1 MEYKFTIPGRLDA
14 LNEYTSANR
23 QNPYV
28 GGKMKR
34 DNESIVIWSIRQ
46 QLKGIS
52 ISRPVIIHY
61 AFYEK
66 NKRRDK
72 DNILSA
78 AMKFIQDSLVKCCV
92 LKNDGWSEIEN
103 FTHTFS
109 VDKNNPR
116 IEVTL
121 EEVVKLE

>member
-1 MEYKFTIPGRLDA
+1 MEYKFTILGRLDA

-28 GGKMKR
+28 GGEMKR
-34 DNESIVIWSIRQ
+34 DNENTIIWAIRQ
-46 QLKGIS
+46 QLSGVHIS
-52 ISRPVIIHY
+52 KSVIIHY
-61 AFYEK
+61 TFYEK

-78 AMKFIQDSLVKCCV
+78 AMKFIQDSLVKCGV

-103 FTHTFS
+103 FTHNFL

-116 IEVTL
+116 IEIIL
-121 EEVVKLE
+121 EEVGD